1 MRAKVHRFFE
11 TKNQNPEYKKVVKEE
26 VRNVILAEL
35 QNDLK

>member
-26 VRNVILAEL
+26 IKKIILTEL
-35 QNDLK
+35 ENDLK